1 MYQGIYKDHIYIDR
15 KEAITQMKKK
25 RTFNVDFSDRKL
37 NERPYI
43 EVISVNYQNVYM
55 CAVKRVSYNK
65 KTDNFHIMRT
75 NLLNGEM
82 ITTSEDYILNSMCD
96 IIFTDIIEYFDKL

>member
-1 MYQGIYKDHIYIDR
+1 MYQGIYQDHIYIDR
-15 KEAITQMKKK
+15 KETIARMK
-25 RTFNVDFSDRKL
+25 RNHTFNVDFSDRKL

-43 EVISVNYQNVYM
+43 EVISVNYEDVYM

-65 KTDNFHIMRT
+65 KTDNFHIICT

-82 ITTSEDYILNSMCD
+82 ITTSEDYILKSMCD

>member
-1 MYQGIYKDHIYIDR
+1 MYQGIYKDNIYIDR
-15 KEAITQMKKK
+15 KETIARMK
-25 RTFNVDFSDRKL
+25 RNHTFNVDFSDRKL

-65 KTDNFHIMRT
+65 KTDNFHIICT

>member
-1 MYQGIYKDHIYIDR
+1 MYQDIR
-15 KEAITQMKKK
+15 KQTIARMKKK
-25 RTFNVDFSDRKL
+25 HTFIVDFSDRKL

-43 EVISVNYQNVYM
+43 EVISVNYEQVYS

-65 KTDNFHIMRT
+65 KTDKFYFTST

-82 ITTSEDYILNSMCD
+82 VTSSEDSVLLDDMCEKVFTNILV
-96 IIFTDIIEYFDKL
+96 

>member
-43 EVISVNYQNVYM
+43 ELLSDNYEDVYM
-55 CAVKRVSYNK
+55 CVVKRVSYNK
-65 KTDNFHIMRT
+65 KTDKFYFTST
-75 NLLNGEM
+75 NLLNGVM
-82 ITTSEDYILNSMCD
+82 ITSSENDVLLDEMREKVFENIL
-96 IIFTDIIEYFDKL
+96 K

>member
-1 MYQGIYKDHIYIDR
+1 MYQDIR
-15 KEAITQMKKK
+15 KKAIARMKKN
-25 RTFNVDFSDRKL
+25 RTYIIEFSDSKL

-43 EVISVNYQNVYM
+43 EVISVNNENVYM

-65 KTDNFHIMRT
+65 KTDKFYFTST

-82 ITTSEDYILNSMCD
+82 VTSSEDSVLSDDMCEKVFTNILV
-96 IIFTDIIEYFDKL
+96 

>member
-1 MYQGIYKDHIYIDR
+1 MYQGIYQDHIYIDR
-15 KEAITQMKKK
+15 KETIARMK
-25 RTFNVDFSDRKL
+25 RNHTFNVDFSDRKL
-37 NERPYI
+37 NKRPYI

-65 KTDNFHIMRT
+65 KTDNFHIICT

>member
-1 MYQGIYKDHIYIDR
+1 MYQDIR
-15 KEAITQMKKK
+15 KKTIRRMKKN
-25 RTFNVDFSDRKL
+25 RTFIVEFSERKL

-43 EVISVNYQNVYM
+43 EVISVNNENVYS

-65 KTDNFHIMRT
+65 KTDKFYFTST

-82 ITTSEDYILNSMCD
+82 VTSSEDSVLSDDMCEKVFTNILV
-96 IIFTDIIEYFDKL
+96 

>member
-1 MYQGIYKDHIYIDR
+1 MYQGIYQDNIYNDR
-15 KEAITQMKKK
+15 KETIARMK
-25 RTFNVDFSDRKL
+25 RNHTFNVDFSDRKL

-43 EVISVNYQNVYM
+43 EVISVNYEDVYM
-55 CAVKRVSYNK
+55 CVVKRVSYNK
-65 KTDNFHIMRT
+65 KTDNFHITCT

>member
-43 EVISVNYQNVYM
+43 EVISVNYEGVYM
-55 CAVKRVSYNK
+55 CVVKRVSYNK
-65 KTDNFHIMRT
+65 KTDKFHIICT

>member
-1 MYQGIYKDHIYIDR
+1 MYQDIR
-15 KEAITQMKKK
+15 KKTIRRMKKN
-25 RTFNVDFSDRKL
+25 RTFIVEFSERKL

-43 EVISVNYQNVYM
+43 EVISVNNESVYS

-65 KTDNFHIMRT
+65 KTDKFYFTST

-82 ITTSEDYILNSMCD
+82 VTSSEDNVLLESMCEKV
-96 IIFTDIIEYFDKL
+96 FTNILV

>member
-1 MYQGIYKDHIYIDR
+1 MYQGIYQDHIYIDR
-15 KEAITQMKKK
+15 KETIARMK
-25 RTFNVDFSDRKL
+25 RNHTFNVDFSDRKL

-55 CAVKRVSYNK
+55 CDVKRVSYNK
-65 KTDNFHIMRT
+65 KTDNFHIICT

>member
-37 NERPYI
+37 NERPHI
-43 EVISVNYQNVYM
+43 LRLYQL
-55 CAVKRVSYNK
+55 
-65 KTDNFHIMRT
+65 TMRT
-75 NLLNGEM
+75 CTCVL
-82 ITTSEDYILNSMCD
+82 
-96 IIFTDIIEYFDKL
+96 

>member
-1 MYQGIYKDHIYIDR
+1 MYQDIR
-15 KEAITQMKKK
+15 KKAIERMKKK

-43 EVISVNYQNVYM
+43 EVISVNYEDVYM
-55 CAVKRVSYNK
+55 CAVKGISYNK
-65 KTDNFHIMRT
+65 KTDKFYAICT
-75 NLLNGEM
+75 NLLNGEN

-96 IIFTDIIEYFDKL
+96 IIFTDIIEHFKTLSLK

>member
-1 MYQGIYKDHIYIDR
+1 MYQGIYKDHIY
-15 KEAITQMKKK
+15 ITQMKKK

-43 EVISVNYQNVYM
+43 EVISVNYEDVYM
-55 CAVKRVSYNK
+55 CVVKRVSYNK
-65 KTDNFHIMRT
+65 KTDKFHIICT

-82 ITTSEDYILNSMCD
+82 ITTSEDSVLLDDMREKVFTNILEC
-96 IIFTDIIEYFDKL
+96 L